1 MLTRLISQHGAPIF
15 LRSDNGPKFV
25 STAILACLAETKVDT
40 ALIDPGKPWQNGADG
55 SFSGK
60 FRDECL
66 SMEWFR
72 SRTEARVLMEIW
84 RRHYNDVR
92 PHSSLQYRTPNE
104 FRRHHKSTH
113 QGAILK

>member
-1 MLTRLISQHGAPIF
+1 MARQAKI
-15 LRSDNGPKFV
+15 
-25 STAILACLAETKVDT
+25 DT
-40 ALIDPGKPWQNGADG
+40 ALIDPGKPWQNGDNE
-55 SFSGK
+55 SFNGK

-72 SRTEARVLMEIW
+72 SRTEARVLIEIW

-92 PHSSLQYRTPNE
+92 PHSSLDYRTPHE
-104 FRRHHKSTH
+104 FRRHHQSTD